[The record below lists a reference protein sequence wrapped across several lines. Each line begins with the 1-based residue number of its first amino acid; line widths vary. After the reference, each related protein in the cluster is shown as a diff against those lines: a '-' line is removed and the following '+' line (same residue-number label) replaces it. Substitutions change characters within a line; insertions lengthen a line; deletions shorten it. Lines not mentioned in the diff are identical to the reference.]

1 MNVTQVAIRPSQASD
16 QANRPALTPE
26 LLAASGARYS
36 RNNEGLQSILSK
48 IDPLHLE
55 KSVDSIFRMVDYG
68 HQSIA
73 DMVPVAMFMDGIS
86 MWLAYYIWT
95 LCPTAG
101 GQESSTRY
109 IKISVDGLIAP
120 ETLGISDVAKWR
132 TLMEECFDAY
142 QFSVQMWET
151 LAGANPSLMGIPQLL
166 LDDPS
171 DNARKKAARMKR
183 NYAFDRARYFLPVAA
198 ATNVMLIMSARGW
211 VNLCQFLL
219 AQPLPEAQRLGEL
232 IRSELEIPAPRML
245 KHARR
250 VEAVQQAIAA
260 EFAKL
265 AKQAFN
271 SALTAPPIMEA
282 PSPELN
288 KKRRDKQ
295 SRAQAKLIREAQTQM
310 WLLQDLAPKPPTTV
324 GQPSAKP
331 YLAVLRPD
339 GVSPE
344 EIDGDLVYHNNRY
357 APIGTSL
364 QRTAVRFG
372 WSAISFAEIRD
383 LNRHRT
389 GVKYCPQVPQGFYCA
404 ADQIPRANVENGAAL
419 RQLAATGERANEIA
433 LGLLR
438 DKDPTYIYWTLLGT
452 EYPFEHVTTADKFIY
467 EAELRTGVGAHFRYA
482 KHLRDAL
489 ALFYKRFPST
499 KGLILEGS
507 AEPE

>member
-1 MNVTQVAIRPSQASD
+1 MKVTQVAIRPSQASE

-36 RNNEGLQSILSK
+36 RNNEGLESILSK
-48 IDPLHLE
+48 IDPQHLE

-73 DMVPVAMFMDGIS
+73 DMVPVAMFIDGIS

-120 ETLGISDVAKWR
+120 ETLGIEEIPEWR
-132 TLMEECFDAY
+132 ELMEECFRAY
-142 QFSVQMWET
+142 QSSVAFWEE
-151 LAGANPSLMGIPQLL
+151 LAGVNPALMGIPPSLL
-166 LDDPS
+166 NDTS
-171 DNARKKAARMKR
+171 EAARKKVTRMKR

-219 AQPLPEAQRLGEL
+219 SQPLPEAQRLGEL
-232 IRSELEIPAPRML
+232 VRGELEIPAPRML

-250 VEAVQQAIAA
+250 MEPVQQALAA

-265 AKQAFN
+265 VQRARAEASGAKNA
-271 SALTAPPIMEA
+271 SAI
-282 PSPELN
+282 PSLSVTLPE
-288 KKRRDKQ
+288 
-295 SRAQAKLIREAQTQM
+295 
-310 WLLQDLAPKPPTTV
+310 
-324 GQPSAKP
+324 
-331 YLAVLRPD
+331 
-339 GVSPE
+339 GVSTE
-344 EIDGDLVYHNNRY
+344 ELGRDLVYHSNRY
-357 APIGTSL
+357 APIGTSW
-364 QRTAVRFG
+364 QRTSVRFG
-372 WSAISFAEIRD
+372 WSAIGFAEIRD

-389 GVKYCPQVPQGFYCA
+389 GSKYCPAVPQGFYFA
-404 ADQIPRANVENGAAL
+404 ADQLPPAHEEKRAAL
-419 RQLAATGERANEIA
+419 LEWAATGQRATDSA
-433 LGLLR
+433 TRRLR
-438 DKDPTYIYWTLLGT
+438 EADPTYVYWTLLGT

-467 EAELRTGVGAHFRYA
+467 EAELRTGVGAHYRYA
-482 KHLRDAL
+482 KHLRNAL
-489 ALFYKRFPST
+489 ALFYQRFPFT

>member
-1 MNVTQVAIRPSQASD
+1 MNVTQVAIRPSQASA
-16 QANRPALTPE
+16 QADRPALTPE

-36 RNNEGLQSILSK
+36 RNNEGLPSILSK
-48 IDPLHLE
+48 IDPLNLE
-55 KSVDSIFRMVDYG
+55 KSVDAIFRMVDYG

-73 DMVPVAMFMDGIS
+73 DMVPVAMFLDGIS

-120 ETLGISDVAKWR
+120 ETLGLGEVSEWR
-132 TLMEECFDAY
+132 ELMEQCFRAY
-142 QFSVQMWET
+142 QSAVELWEQ
-151 LAGANPSLMGIPQLL
+151 LAGAQPALMGIPQSL

-171 DNARKKAARMKR
+171 ESARKKVMRMRR

-219 AQPLPEAQRLGEL
+219 SQPLPEARRLGEL
-232 IRSELEIPAPRML
+232 IQGELALPAPRML
-245 KHARR
+245 KHARA
-250 VEAVQQAIAA
+250 VEPVRQAIAA
-260 EFAKL
+260 EFDKL
-265 AKQAFN
+265 VQLARAAVSGAHDA
-271 SALTAPPIMEA
+271 SAL
-282 PSPELN
+282 PS
-288 KKRRDKQ
+288 
-295 SRAQAKLIREAQTQM
+295 
-310 WLLQDLAPKPPTTV
+310 
-324 GQPSAKP
+324 
-331 YLAVLRPD
+331 LAVLP
-339 GVSPE
+339 PE
-344 EIDGDLVYHNNRY
+344 GISDAELARDLSYHTNRY

-364 QRTAVRFG
+364 QRTSVRFG
-372 WSAISFAEIRD
+372 WSAIGFAEIRD

-389 GVKYCPQVPQGFYCA
+389 GSKYCPQIPKGFYFA
-404 ADQIPRANVENGAAL
+404 ADQIPSANEEKAKAL
-419 RQLAATGERANEIA
+419 QSLAEAGRRANESA
-433 LGLLR
+433 LRRLR
-438 DKDPTYIYWTLLGT
+438 QAGPTYLYWTLLGT

-467 EAELRTGVGAHFRYA
+467 EAELRTGLGAHYRYA

-489 ALFYKRFPST
+489 ALFYQRFPST